1 MSTQTHNQQAKL
13 FDMIQVKMTNNNPL
27 GPMPR
32 LRLVPETYFLH
43 YKIPL
48 PYSNVNNYSL
58 RFPNIPTSN
67 NLHL

>member
-1 MSTQTHNQQAKL
+1 MSTQTHNQQAK

-27 GPMPR
+27 GHMPCLTR
-32 LRLVPETYFLH
+32 LRLVPETYFSH

-58 RFPNIPTSN
+58 RFPN
-67 NLHL
+67 H